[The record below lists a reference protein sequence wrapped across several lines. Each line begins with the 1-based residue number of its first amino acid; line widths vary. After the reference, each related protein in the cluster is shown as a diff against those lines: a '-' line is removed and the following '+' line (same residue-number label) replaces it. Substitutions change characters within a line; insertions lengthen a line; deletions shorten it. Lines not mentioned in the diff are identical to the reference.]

1 MKRSISA
8 RFALLIVGNMLL
20 LAMLGFYRSSDAAP
34 QANQPPFAN
43 AVEQRQEII
52 AVLKEIRDELKAQTA
67 LLRPAAG
74 KSGPPEQKR

>member
-1 MKRSISA
+1 MKRSNSA
-8 RFALLIVGNMLL
+8 RWMVLIVGNMLL

-52 AVLKEIRDELKAQTA
+52 AVL
-67 LLRPAAG
+67 
-74 KSGPPEQKR
+74 